1 MFLHILLEGLKH
13 GLIKLLYSY
22 LVNGEKTTKNLD
34 YSSYKKPK
42 LILPFTF
49 SLLHKAQNKNFWP
62 MHTPELHYGRSDLYD
77 YICRKQ
83 CWKYIVLIQRTI
95 KSKEKEKESHRSL
108 LHRLVCVL
116 LGVSLY
122 RTGCIRITLSTTD
135 KCQAHSFYLP
145 HCI

>member
-1 MFLHILLEGLKH
+1 
-13 GLIKLLYSY
+13 
-22 LVNGEKTTKNLD
+22 
-34 YSSYKKPK
+34 
-42 LILPFTF
+42 
-49 SLLHKAQNKNFWP
+49 

-77 YICRKQ
+77 YIRRKQ